1 MVNMKIPMITHSSI
15 WVIIL
20 LALKPDQPYH
30 RYIKTK
36 TSMDSTNTYS
46 QGSGSLNS
54 FHFTRAGIGPDQQP
68 MGKIGAVG
76 YALEFV
82 EPILPLETMSE
93 NPAIWETEP
102 KESKDL
108 DIYYETTGAIPLQY
122 TEKNIHEA
130 LPIGTIIAKGTVAI
144 DTDLFQND
152 IDDTW
157 KVIGYSGDKVEV
169 EVIAALTSTPSIPPN
184 GPYPVYY
191 ATTPANLRFGV
202 QVLEYSIAGQILMK
216 FKSFLYDSSFWLPW
230 HNCYS
235 FGNGVE
241 SNRIRD
247 NFNLPYIS
255 NGAKASTTLEDAYKQ
270 EHRKY
275 GMIYSGIY
283 NSTSGVNNLNQ
294 FIQAEK
300 ITKDIN
306 PIYGSIQKLYAR
318 DEDLIALCE
327 DKILKILSSKDA
339 VFNAD
344 GNTNL
349 TATNRV
355 LGQAIPYSGEY
366 GISTNPE
373 SFASENYRVYFA
385 DRIRGAILRLS
396 MDGLTP
402 ISDYGMKDWF
412 RDNLKLVGET
422 GRIIGGYDDRND
434 EYVVKLG
441 SYDGPPFEEAGG
453 GIGGIVGCMVA
464 FATNYNP
471 NATIPGYCTYG
482 DPGPSEDDNNN
493 PAG

>member
-1 MVNMKIPMITHSSI
+1 MN
-15 WVIIL
+15 
-20 LALKPDQPYH
+20 
-30 RYIKTK
+30 
-36 TSMDSTNTYS
+36 STNTYS
-46 QGSGSLNS
+46 QWAAVGAYNS
-54 FHFTRAGIGPDQQP
+54 FHFTREGIGPDQQP

-130 LPIGTIIAKGTVAI
+130 LPIGTIIAKETVAI

-157 KVIGYSGDKVEV
+157 KVIGYSGDKVKV
-169 EVIAALTSTPSIPPN
+169 EVIVSLTSTPSIPSSP
-184 GPYPVYY
+184 PYPVYY
-191 ATTPANLRFGV
+191 ATTPTNLRFGV
-202 QVLEYSIAGQILMK
+202 QVLEYSTVAGQIAEMK
-216 FKSFLYDSSFWLPW
+216 FKSFLYDSNFWLPW

-355 LGQAIPYSGEY
+355 LGQALPFAGEY

-441 SYDGPPFEEAGG
+441 SYDGPPFEKAGG
-453 GIGGIVGCMVA
+453 GIGGIVWL
-464 FATNYNP
+464 Y
-471 NATIPGYCTYG
+471 
-482 DPGPSEDDNNN
+482 E
-493 PAG
+493 